1 MTADPAFDALAD
13 PVRREILAVL
23 AACDECSAGA
33 LAEQIIS
40 VGRTAVS
47 TPVQETTRR
56 GVPSVFDL
64 ARVLDHHVARHPD
77 REVLVQGEH
86 RIPAAG
92 LRARVDAVAS
102 GLAALGVQR
111 GEVVALLLYNHVE
124 FLETVL
130 AAGRLGAV
138 VLPLNYR
145 LAPDEWRYILDNA
158 GTVVIVTEDEF
169 HERVDALAPQL
180 PTLRHRVLLGADA
193 PAGWTAF
200 ETLAADGAAAA
211 PVPAGIVDDQDVL
224 ARLMYT
230 SGTTSRPKGVRITH
244 GNVAWKNLGLIVE
257 LGLTADDTVLVC
269 GPLYHCGGLDLP
281 GLAAFHMG
289 ARLVLLRSFDA
300 VAVLDAIEHEKVSV
314 VWLAPAMMNAVLQV
328 PGLADRDT
336 SSVRCIIGGGEK
348 MPEPVVRRIL
358 DAFPNTWFADA
369 YGLTETV
376 SGDTFLDREHS
387 LSKIGSVGRPIP
399 HVEVR
404 IVDEQGADVGTGEVG
419 EIALRGP
426 KVFGGYWRDEEAT
439 ARAIRDG
446 WFHTGDVGR
455 LDADGFLYV
464 EDRLK
469 DMIISGGENI
479 ATPEVERVLYEHP
492 AVLEAAV
499 VGMPHERWGEVPRAI
514 VVLRPG
520 EQADPEAIRAFCR
533 ERLAKFKVPVAVDF
547 LDELPRTPS
556 GKVLK
561 RELR

>member
-1 MTADPAFDALAD
+1 M
-13 PVRREILAVL
+13 
-23 AACDECSAGA
+23 
-33 LAEQIIS
+33 
-40 VGRTAVS
+40 
-47 TPVQETTRR
+47 
-56 GVPSVFDL
+56 FDL
-64 ARVLDHHVARHPD
+64 ARVLDHHVARDPG
-77 REVLVQGEH
+77 REVLVHGDR
-86 RIPAAG
+86 RIGAAE
-92 LRARVDAVAS
+92 LAARVDAVAA
-102 GLAALGVQR
+102 GLAALGVR
-111 GEVVALLLYNHVE
+111 TGEVVALLTYNHVE

-158 GTVVIVTEDEF
+158 GTVVLVTEDEF
-169 HERVDALAPQL
+169 RGRIDELAPAL
-180 PTLRHRVLLGADA
+180 PTIRHRVLLGAEA
-193 PAGWTAF
+193 PEGWIAY
-200 ETLAADGAAAA
+200 ETLVADGAGAT
-211 PVPAGIVDDQDVL
+211 PVPPGIVDDEHTL

-257 LGLTADDTVLVC
+257 LGLSADDTVLVC

-289 ARLVLLRSFDA
+289 ARLVLMRSFDA
-300 VAVLDAIEHEKVSV
+300 AGVLDAIEREKVGI

-328 PGLADRDT
+328 PDLADRDT
-336 SSVRCIIGGGEK
+336 TSVRCIIGGGEK

-358 DAFPNTWFADA
+358 EAFPNTWFADA

-376 SGDTFLDREHS
+376 SGDTVLDREHS

-404 IVDEQGADVGTGEVG
+404 IVDEQGADVPAGELG

-426 KVFGGYWRDEEAT
+426 KVFDGYWRDEEAT

-446 WFHTGDVGR
+446 WFHTGDIGR

-499 VGMPHERWGEVPRAI
+499 VAMPHERWGEVPRAV
-514 VVLRPG
+514 VVLKPG
-520 EQADPEAIRAFCR
+520 ERADAEDIRAFCR
-533 ERLAKFKVPVAVDF
+533 DRLAKFKVPVAVDF
-547 LDELPRTPS
+547 LDALPRTPS

>member
-1 MTADPAFDALAD
+1 M
-13 PVRREILAVL
+13 
-23 AACDECSAGA
+23 
-33 LAEQIIS
+33 
-40 VGRTAVS
+40 
-47 TPVQETTRR
+47 
-56 GVPSVFDL
+56 FDL
-64 ARVLDHHVARHPD
+64 ARVLDHHAARRPD
-77 REVLVQGEH
+77 REALVQGGR

-92 LRARVDAVAS
+92 LRDRVDAVAA
-102 GLAALGVQR
+102 GLAALGVAR

-145 LAPDEWRYILDNA
+145 LAPDEWRYILDDA
-158 GTVVIVTEDEF
+158 GAVVIVTEDEF
-169 HERVDALAPQL
+169 RERVDTLGPQL

-200 ETLAADGAAAA
+200 EALATDAAA
-211 PVPAGIVDDQDVL
+211 PVPAGIVDDPDTL

-257 LGLTADDTVLVC
+257 LGLTADDIVLIC

-289 ARLVLLRSFDA
+289 ARLVLLSFDA
-300 VAVLDAIEHEKVSV
+300 VAVLDAIEREKVSV

-328 PGLADRDT
+328 PDLADRDT
-336 SSVRCIIGGGEK
+336 ASVRCIIGGGEK

-404 IVDEQGADVGTGEVG
+404 IVDEQGADVAAGEVG

-499 VGMPHERWGEVPRAI
+499 VGMPHERWGEVPRAV

-520 EQADPEAIRAFCR
+520 EQADAEDIRAFCR
-533 ERLAKFKVPVAVDF
+533 ERLAGFKVPVAVDF